1 MTGLTLC
8 LLVILTYNENG
19 NRKLN
24 PFHTLEQQQKQEF
37 FTENCLSIIEEIRGE
52 CLKQHLLA
60 SALIHLKCK
69 NHRLFFRFMLLL
81 SGDIHLHPGPTYY
94 PCSLCNKSVQKG
106 LPCYQCGLWVHKRCD
121 KISDLD
127 YDRYSRVPKNEA
139 TYVCLSCKRKSRD
152 NYLDQLPF
160 AEVSFSEHSPEE
172 SNTSNLDI
180 DIEEHLTG
188 TDIWANFMQR
198 GLHFLHL
205 NINSL
210 LPKIDEVRLIANKTN
225 AAVIGISESK
235 LDKSVLD
242 GKVGIDGYEI
252 KRYDRDRHGG
262 GVACYIRK
270 DLVFNPRE
278 NFSTDIENIFFDIQL
293 PKSKPILVGVVY
305 RPPTA
310 SRFLDKLTLAISKTN
325 NFDNQEVYILG
336 DLNINL
342 NNKDDSSNGIKR
354 YKEFCSL
361 HGLKQIIKTPTR
373 TTDRS
378 SSLLDHI
385 LTNSFSKISQQ
396 GVLDLG
402 LSDHQLIYCTRK
414 TIGTKIH
421 EHTYVKIRTL
431 MNYTKQL
438 FLDKLS
444 QVYFPKYMDFDNINV
459 AYSHFVELVTKI
471 IDEVAPMREVRVRK
485 NTQEWMDQEVLE
497 GIRIRDRLLTKFR
510 SSRAHVDYVNFKKA
524 RNHVQ
529 NLIKKKKKSFVVG
542 KLNENIGKPKDLWKC
557 LKSLGLSSGNNSP
570 SKICLND
577 KGKQSFDDKTNA
589 EIFKDFF
596 SNLASDL
603 VKKLNPSPHRLDSVR
618 KYYQHLNLTEPFSL
632 LTTSTD
638 NVLKLLEEINPSKAT
653 GLDNI
658 AGKFL
663 KDGATAL
670 AEPITELCNLSILQ
684 SKFPD
689 GCKQA
694 KLKPLFK
701 KGSKDDPKNYRP
713 ISLLPQ
719 LSKLLKKLSMVKYK
733 ST

>member
-1 MTGLTLC
+1 
-8 LLVILTYNENG
+8 
-19 NRKLN
+19 
-24 PFHTLEQQQKQEF
+24 
-37 FTENCLSIIEEIRGE
+37 
-52 CLKQHLLA
+52 
-60 SALIHLKCK
+60 
-69 NHRLFFRFMLLL
+69 
-81 SGDIHLHPGPTYY
+81 
-94 PCSLCNKSVQKG
+94 
-106 LPCYQCGLWVHKRCD
+106 
-121 KISDLD
+121 
-127 YDRYSRVPKNEA
+127 
-139 TYVCLSCKRKSRD
+139 
-152 NYLDQLPF
+152 
-160 AEVSFSEHSPEE
+160 
-172 SNTSNLDI
+172 
-180 DIEEHLTG
+180 
-188 TDIWANFMQR
+188 MQR

-210 LPKIDEVRLIANKTN
+210 LPKIDELRLIANKTN

-242 GKVGIDGYEI
+242 GEVGIDGCEI
-252 KRYDRDRHGG
+252 KRCDRDRHGG

-278 NFSTDIENIFFDIQL
+278 NFSTDIENIFFDIQQ

-305 RPPTA
+305 RPPTT
-310 SRFLDKLTLAISKTN
+310 SHFLDKLTLAISKTN

-342 NNKDDSSNGIKR
+342 NNKNDSSNGIKR

-361 HGLKQIIKTPTR
+361 HGLKQIIETPTR

-414 TIGTKIH
+414 TTRTKIH

-431 MNYTKQL
+431 KNYTKQL

-444 QVYFPKYMDFDNINV
+444 QVNFPRYIDFDNITV
-459 AYSHFVELVTKI
+459 AYSHFVELVTNI
-471 IDEVAPMREVRVRK
+471 IDEIAPMREVRVRK

-510 SSRAHVDYVNFKKA
+510 SSKTHVDYVNFKKA

-529 NLIKKKKKSFVVG
+529 NLIKKKKKSFAVG
-542 KLNENIGKPKDLWKC
+542 KLNENIRKPKDLWKC

-570 SKICLND
+570 SKISLNH
-577 KGKQSFDDKTNA
+577 KGKPSFDDKTNA

-603 VKKLNPSPHRLDSVR
+603 VKKLNNPSP
-618 KYYQHLNLTEPFSL
+618 
-632 LTTSTD
+632 
-638 NVLKLLEEINPSKAT
+638 
-653 GLDNI
+653 
-658 AGKFL
+658 
-663 KDGATAL
+663 
-670 AEPITELCNLSILQ
+670 
-684 SKFPD
+684 
-689 GCKQA
+689 
-694 KLKPLFK
+694 
-701 KGSKDDPKNYRP
+701 
-713 ISLLPQ
+713 
-719 LSKLLKKLSMVKYK
+719 
-733 ST
+733 